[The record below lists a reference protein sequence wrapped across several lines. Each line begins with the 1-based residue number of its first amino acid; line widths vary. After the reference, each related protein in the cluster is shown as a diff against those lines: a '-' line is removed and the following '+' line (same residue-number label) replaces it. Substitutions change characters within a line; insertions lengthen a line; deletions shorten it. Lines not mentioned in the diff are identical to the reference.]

1 MKKFAKVVKKADF
14 MQKFI
19 DKVEELA
26 TGLGYET
33 NIDYNWGIE
42 TKYTMVISK
51 EFKTYLVVETVVTTK
66 EYDTI
71 TVYDANGMQLKQ
83 WQRYAADFD
92 YKMFVPILDYI
103 SDILVKD
110 APIKQEKET
119 VEETKEEIVEERPK
133 LYTAE
138 QVYDYGESTDWKD
151 ITNKEYA
158 ILAKDIELARLAIA
172 DMEDK
177 GIIVPGILFKLK
189 RKSNMGKSFK
199 DLVVQ
204 AAQAQKQGLSKTAG
218 GYKDKVAEL
227 LNDIQKPEPIMDYI
241 SESTAKEICQEIGIP
256 HEADWYKGDIFGYLA
271 ENPDGM
277 VDVLMEYITESDAE
291 ALWSRIERDASTNK
305 NMKKKAGV
313 SAKTIKKYKQ
323 EGYVEEGTPEYEEF
337 YNEGYTLKKRFFS
350 DPNSKEYVV
359 VEMER
364 MAEKTAE
371 DDVKLKV
378 QKNKPAGL
386 DTSSPKQL
394 PEGARQVAG
403 DVYKKYTSIQSI
415 KAELEALKK
424 ELDATYAA
432 KVEESGLAQEMAELQ
447 RLTQATATMLT
458 GAENITFEL
467 NQNLVTFVNEVKTV
481 APKPTD
487 KWKFE
492 KVFAKLEEL
501 MGKDNAQK
509 FLQATENGLK
519 SQSVEKAVKEL
530 VFFEPTKKQQ
540 KTSDTHDDKGAIDKL
555 ISALKDIYTNLRNYY
570 IETAKAN
577 QIVEQQLLPATTA
590 KKNSGMSKKA
600 EWTDENFAGL
610 WEFAFSNRL
619 VFKSILKGLSL
630 EEQAA
635 FSRWIQKNKTED
647 EIRAFNEKYSL
658 EELLSS
664 KKKNFSKKAKMN
676 KKAGE
681 SYGWVVEPDDAWEKL
696 WLFAEAFGEKETLD
710 ALARAMGDDELSD
723 NLAYIFRMYDF
734 REGCSDYDDDEEDG
748 TDTES
753 KKKPTLK
760 KAKVSKKA
768 SVQLNMEIE
777 DYIELLKNEYETS
790 PEDWKTRGGKLL
802 INELYDYMESYDGS
816 KVEMP
821 SIVIDNFLV
830 NGSFCE
836 RSTDFTADGEWS
848 NKFEE
853 YKGNWD
859 DFCENEAVIY
869 NENAACTNLGF

>member
-26 TGLGYET
+26 AGLGYET

-151 ITNKEYA
+151 ITYKEYA

-177 GIIVPGILFKLK
+177 GIIVPGVLFKLK

-218 GYKDKVAEL
+218 RYKDKVAEL

-256 HEADWYKGDIFGYLA
+256 HEADWYKGDIFGYLE

-277 VDVLMEYITESDAE
+277 VDVLMEYITESDAK

-305 NMKKKAGV
+305 NMKKKAISRKEKDQIGALDDNAVGKYNLYQGQGEFYITKHKLNDSMALMDTADTLEDIIDKMEKGFGFEDNYVVYDKELFDEYEKIYGNIFSDQMEDDSEEEYESMGFYNLTDKYENKKQSSTEKKARV

-359 VEMER
+359 VEIER

-371 DDVKLKV
+371 
-378 QKNKPAGL
+378 
-386 DTSSPKQL
+386 
-394 PEGARQVAG
+394 
-403 DVYKKYTSIQSI
+403 TSI
-415 KAELEALKK
+415 
-424 ELDATYAA
+424 
-432 KVEESGLAQEMAELQ
+432 
-447 RLTQATATMLT
+447 
-458 GAENITFEL
+458 
-467 NQNLVTFVNEVKTV
+467 
-481 APKPTD
+481 
-487 KWKFE
+487 
-492 KVFAKLEEL
+492 
-501 MGKDNAQK
+501 
-509 FLQATENGLK
+509 
-519 SQSVEKAVKEL
+519 
-530 VFFEPTKKQQ
+530 
-540 KTSDTHDDKGAIDKL
+540 
-555 ISALKDIYTNLRNYY
+555 
-570 IETAKAN
+570 
-577 QIVEQQLLPATTA
+577 
-590 KKNSGMSKKA
+590 SKK
-600 EWTDENFAGL
+600 L
-610 WEFAFSNRL
+610 
-619 VFKSILKGLSL
+619 
-630 EEQAA
+630 
-635 FSRWIQKNKTED
+635 
-647 EIRAFNEKYSL
+647 
-658 EELLSS
+658 
-664 KKKNFSKKAKMN
+664 M
-676 KKAGE
+676 
-681 SYGWVVEPDDAWEKL
+681 
-696 WLFAEAFGEKETLD
+696 
-710 ALARAMGDDELSD
+710 
-723 NLAYIFRMYDF
+723 
-734 REGCSDYDDDEEDG
+734 
-748 TDTES
+748 
-753 KKKPTLK
+753 
-760 KAKVSKKA
+760 
-768 SVQLNMEIE
+768 
-777 DYIELLKNEYETS
+777 
-790 PEDWKTRGGKLL
+790 
-802 INELYDYMESYDGS
+802 
-816 KVEMP
+816 
-821 SIVIDNFLV
+821 
-830 NGSFCE
+830 
-836 RSTDFTADGEWS
+836 
-848 NKFEE
+848 
-853 YKGNWD
+853 
-859 DFCENEAVIY
+859 
-869 NENAACTNLGF
+869 